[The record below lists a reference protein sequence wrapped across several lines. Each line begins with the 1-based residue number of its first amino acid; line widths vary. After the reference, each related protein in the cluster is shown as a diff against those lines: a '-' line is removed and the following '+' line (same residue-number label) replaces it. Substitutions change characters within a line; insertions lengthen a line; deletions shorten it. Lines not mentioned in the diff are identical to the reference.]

1 MLCPNKNSAVDM
13 IMFSII
19 PSTKNNHNNLENKN
33 NVYINV
39 CTYIYMYVCMYFT
52 LYHIISYYIILNYII

>member
-1 MLCPNKNSAVDM
+1 MLCTNKNTAVDM

-39 CTYIYMYVCMYFT
+39 CIYIYICILHYIKS
-52 LYHIISYYIILNYII
+52 YHIILN

>member
-1 MLCPNKNSAVDM
+1 MLCSNKNTAVDM

-39 CTYIYMYVCMYFT
+39 CIYIYVFYIISN
-52 LYHIISYYIILNYII
+52 HIILY

>member
-1 MLCPNKNSAVDM
+1 MLCPNKNTAVDM

-19 PSTKNNHNNLENKN
+19 PSAKNNHNNLENKN

-39 CTYIYMYVCMYFT
+39 CIYIYMYFT
-52 LYHIISYYIILNYII
+52 LYHIISYYIILY